1 MSELR
6 LAKARTLKQANAVLS
21 RYILRHN
28 RRFAV
33 PPADAMSAWRAVPRG
48 LDPDCTC
55 SFYYLATVL
64 NDNTV
69 RYGGA
74 VIDIPPGPGGRSYA
88 KGKVELR
95 QFLDGSWRVY
105 RSGAVIAN
113 QSATEVGELRAK
125 KQRKRSP
132 QHRGSSATR

>member
-1 MSELR
+1 MRLLR
-6 LAKARTLKQANAVLS
+6 ANTEAPQLLENLV
-21 RYILRHN
+21 
-28 RRFAV
+28 A
-33 PPADAMSAWRAVPRG
+33 
-48 LDPDCTC
+48 
-55 SFYYLATVL
+55 VL

-88 KGKVELR
+88 KAKVELR

-105 RSGAVIAN
+105 RSGAVIAI

-125 KQRKRSP
+125 TQRKRSAASREFR
-132 QHRGSSATR
+132 HAVTHFESALP